1 MDLVA
6 TVHKQGSRGGVNFS
20 WDEVANSNRRE
31 HYLGHSIKAPVGRWQ
46 QGRDL
51 TWYAKDG
58 EGGEGESGDNGNGE
72 DTAAAARRD
81 ELRRVKEAE
90 EEAMALALG
99 LPPGTRLG
107 GGPAGGSSALTGG
120 SGTGANSIAV
130 PAGSDETEVT
140 ETTTIAMTGMADM
153 TEVNAVI
160 GTDDTTTGTTN
171 TMYVTGMNTIVVQGG
186 EADHPA
192 SQSESESESESHE
205 TS

>member
-120 SGTGANSIAV
+120 SGT
-130 PAGSDETEVT
+130 

-186 EADHPA
+186 EADHTQPA